1 MVCELQAYDH
11 LTSIRPCGPK
21 RESIRGATFDVLRGG
36 TGENLIH
43 LPPNAFD
50 NVSREERAEIQRRIM
65 A

>member
-1 MVCELQAYDH
+1 MAYLQAYTY

-21 RESIRGATFDVLRGG
+21 RESIRGATFDVLRGH
-36 TGENLIH
+36 TGENLIN

-50 NVSREERAEIQRRIM
+50 NVSQEERVEIQRRIL